1 MDHHPL
7 IIAGTS
13 HPDLAQ
19 AIAKALKV
27 QLTPVSIE
35 RFASNEIYVRLQES
49 VRGRNVYVIQTST
62 SCVNEDYME
71 LFLICDAL
79 KRSFARK
86 VHVIIPHYG
95 YARQDRIAQPRE
107 TISAKLMA
115 DLLVTSGADHVI
127 TVDLHS
133 AQIQGFFDVPV
144 DNIDPMKLFL
154 SYFQEE
160 MDTKNMVIV
169 SPDVGA
175 AKAVRRLANVLHLP
189 MVLINKH
196 RQGHNKSE
204 VTHVIG
210 EVKGKQCLIYDDMI
224 DTAGS
229 VCNAKEALM
238 KSGAKKDVYLA
249 ATHAVF
255 SPPAVKRLNEAGF
268 KKILVTDSIPL
279 PKVPPKNVKVLSL
292 APMLGEIVRRV
303 ESGESVSGLY

>member
-19 AIAKALKV
+19 SVAKALKV
-27 QLTPVSIE
+27 KLTPVSIE
-35 RFASNEIYVRLQES
+35 RFACNEIYVRLQES

-62 SCVNEDYME
+62 SRVNEDYME
-71 LFLICDAL
+71 LFLMCDAL

-95 YARQDRIAQPRE
+95 YSRQDRIAQPRE

-115 DLLVTSGADHVI
+115 DLLVASGADHVI

-154 SYFQEE
+154 TAVQKEL
-160 MDTKNMVIV
+160 DLKNMVVV

-175 AKAVRRLANVLHLP
+175 AKAVRRLANALHLP

-210 EVKGKQCLIYDDMI
+210 DVKGKSCLIYDDMV

-229 VCNAKEALM
+229 VCNAKEALI
-238 KSGAKKDVYLA
+238 KAGAKKDVYLA

-279 PKVPPKNVKVLSL
+279 PKIPPKNVKVLSL
-292 APMLGEIVRRV
+292 APILAEIVRRV